1 MQGGSGPMCPLR
13 ELCGNR
19 EKSASEGSGL
29 VQIAVCV
36 KQVPDTADIRIH
48 PETNTLIR
56 DGVDAI
62 LNPFDA
68 HAIEEALC
76 LRERLG
82 GTVTALTMGPLQSE
96 AVLRQAL
103 AMGVDDAVLLTDRAF
118 AGADTW
124 ATSLTLATALKQLN
138 AKIIL
143 CGKQAIDGDTAQV
156 GPAIAAHLGFSQV
169 SYLTEILE
177 AKDDRLTVERLLDHG
192 RETLHVPVPTVLTVV
207 RELNNPRVSTLQ
219 ALRQSR
225 GKSITSM
232 TVQDLLL
239 DPETTGLPG
248 SPTAVREIFSPE
260 VHGHAQMLHAATVQ
274 KTVSLLLRRLGQLPA
289 EDRP

>member
-1 MQGGSGPMCPLR
+1 
-13 ELCGNR
+13 
-19 EKSASEGSGL
+19 

-68 HAIEEALC
+68 YAIEEALR
-76 LRERLG
+76 LRDRLG
-82 GTVTALTMGPLQSE
+82 EATVTAVTMGPKQSE

-103 AMGVDDAVLLTDRAF
+103 AMGADDAVLLSDRAF

-124 ATSLTLATALKQLN
+124 ATSLTLSAALKKLN

-169 SYLTEILE
+169 SYLTKVIDISGDCL
-177 AKDDRLTVERLLDHG
+177 RVERLLDHG
-192 RETLHVPVPTVLTVV
+192 RETVQVPVPTVMTVV
-207 RELNNPRVSTLQ
+207 RELNNPRVATLN
-219 ALRQSR
+219 ALRQAR
-225 GKSITSM
+225 NKPIPCWTS
-232 TVQDLLL
+232 QDLLL
-239 DPETTGLPG
+239 NAEEIGLPG
-248 SPTAVREIFSPE
+248 SPTEVREIFSPE
-260 VHGHAQMLHAATVQ
+260 VRGRAEMIQTQSIEQAVT
-274 KTVSLLLRRLGQLPA
+274 LLMQRLGQLPG